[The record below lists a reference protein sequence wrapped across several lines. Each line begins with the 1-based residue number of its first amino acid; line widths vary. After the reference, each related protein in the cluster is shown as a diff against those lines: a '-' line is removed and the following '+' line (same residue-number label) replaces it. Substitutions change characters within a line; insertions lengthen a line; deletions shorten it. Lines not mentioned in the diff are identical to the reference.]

1 MGKRFENWLSKAS
14 TKGTRRQ
21 WKARFNSFAR
31 WASTGMGC
39 LPEQVDDIIRQ
50 DFETMPSHLFQDK
63 YRDALTKYVASLSGL
78 NNNTARGRITSVR
91 SFFSSE
97 ATSIVL
103 QRGKIPSQQM
113 AMNEHRFNHEE
124 LHQMWLVADLQGKA
138 ILSTTVS
145 LGWSVG
151 DILELERGFIEK
163 NLAFEDKDGYV
174 TFDYLRKKTKT
185 RARGILNP
193 CAVHDLRNWLK
204 VSSKKKSLWNTRTL
218 GGMNYW
224 IKSLVES
231 AGIKPNGTVRFHLL
245 RKYTFDIAVSQIG
258 HYEGKLLV
266 GKAIGLSD
274 ETYLHGLEDRL
285 LERYK
290 QFAFPFLNLDGI
302 RAQREN
308 KVSDLEK
315 KLEKQTIVLDYVQKQ
330 LQEEKTLREK
340 NNDLFTEQLEKQLRN
355 VAEAKKDIE
364 ILKQHIFS
372 LEEEEPR
379 PKDNLFP

>member
-1 MGKRFENWLSKAS
+1 MGKRLKNWLSKAS
-14 TKGTRRQ
+14 TPGTRKQ
-21 WKARFNSFAR
+21 WRLRWGKFVE
-31 WASTGMGC
+31 WASPFMNCT
-39 LPEQVDDIIRQ
+39 PDEVDDIIRK
-50 DFETMPSHLFQDK
+50 DFEAMPSHLFQDK
-63 YRDALTKYVASLSGL
+63 YRDILTKYLASMGDKRS
-78 NNNTARGRITSVR
+78 NTTLGRISSVR
-91 SFFSSE
+91 SFFTNE
-97 ATSIVL
+97 ATSISFQKGRLPVAE
-103 QRGKIPSQQM
+103 M
-113 AMNEHRFNHEE
+113 AMNEHRFNREE

-355 VAEAKKDIE
+355 VAEAKKDIA
-364 ILKQHIFS
+364 ILKQKIFS